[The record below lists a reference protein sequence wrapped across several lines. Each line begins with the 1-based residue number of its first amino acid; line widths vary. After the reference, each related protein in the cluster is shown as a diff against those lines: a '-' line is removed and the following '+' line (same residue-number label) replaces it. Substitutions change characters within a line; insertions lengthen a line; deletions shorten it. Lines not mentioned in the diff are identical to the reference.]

1 MLVAALLLLVFMIS
15 AVSAA
20 DATGEDSSAVEEDT
34 TSSVEEISVSNEESV
49 SDENSENEVLS
60 TDNTDSL
67 SESETLKNTS
77 LTTNSSSVIRG
88 YDISATLTDS
98 DNVSLSNKVVTYTLS
113 GKTYNKTTDSNGKI
127 TIPINLAAGTYTL
140 KLAFAG
146 DDNYSGTTKS
156 ISLKV
161 LANTPKIT
169 TGSTSVMRGYYFYA
183 YLKDAAGKAL
193 KGQKITFKVNGKT
206 YTKTTNSNGRA
217 ALKIKLPVGKYKV
230 KIVHSASGIYSYAK
244 KTVTIKSLANTPKI
258 SLSSKSVIRGKYI
271 YAYLKDG
278 AGKVLSDKKLTFTLN
293 GRTYVKKTN
302 SNGRAALKVKIAAG
316 KYPLRIYHYKS
327 GVYDYKKKSA
337 TLTVQKNTPKI
348 SVANVT
354 VIKDKYLYVYL
365 KDKAG
370 SVMKSHKVKI
380 RINGKTYTKTTNSN
394 GRAALKLSMAAKSY
408 STKISF
414 DAVSVYSSKS
424 VTKTINVINDPYKN
438 SILNIEKA
446 ATNVRN
452 YVDDHGK
459 LPETVTVG
467 SETVTIEEFSYL
479 MGEAIVALNKGS
491 TGKVSILTGIGNVN
505 STNTSLNTKVFKAEY
520 LDLANRV
527 VSHINTN
534 KVPAAE
540 IEVYNSSKAK
550 VGNANFDLYTY
561 CFAKILNFYRTDG
574 YLPNWCTFESDVFD
588 DTSIIPS
595 NDTSP
600 GKVTTADSSDFK
612 KGLNEKNTVSDL
624 SQYLKAGGHCALNQA
639 IKNKAA
645 SLTKGLTTTAAKAY
659 AIFNYVRD
667 DIEYSYYADSKKDA
681 SGTLSSGSAN
691 CCDQANLVV
700 ALCRAA
706 GIPARYSHAQGCTF
720 SSGLVTG
727 HVWAQIL
734 VGDTWYAA
742 DATSSRN
749 KLGDINNWNTNSYNT
764 LKQYALIPF

>member
-230 KIVHSASGIYSYAK
+230 NIVHSASGIYSYAK

-293 GRTYVKKTN
+293 GRSYVKKTN

-316 KYPLRIYHYKS
+316 KYRLRIYHYKS

-348 SVANVT
+348 SVENAT

-380 RINGKTYTKTTNSN
+380 RINGKTYTRTTNSN
-394 GRAALKLSMAAKSY
+394 GRAALKLSIAAKSY

-588 DTSIIPS
+588 DASIIPT

-600 GKVTTADSSDFK
+600 GKVTTADSRDFK

-645 SLTKGLTTTAAKAY
+645 SLTKGLTTTAAKAN

-667 DIEYSYYADSKKDA
+667 GIEYSYYADSKKDA

>member
-1 MLVAALLLLVFMIS
+1 MIS

-230 KIVHSASGIYSYAK
+230 NIVHSASGIYSYAK

-293 GRTYVKKTN
+293 GRSYVKKTN

-316 KYPLRIYHYKS
+316 KYRLRIYHYKS

-348 SVANVT
+348 SVENAT

-452 YVDDHGK
+452 YVDDYGK

-467 SETVTIEEFSYL
+467 SEKVTIEEFSYL
-479 MGEAIVALNKGS
+479 MGEAIAALNKGS
-491 TGKVSILTGIGNVN
+491 TGKVSVLSGIGNVN

-645 SLTKGLTTTAAKAY
+645 SLTKGLTTTAAKAN

-667 DIEYSYYADSKKDA
+667 GIEYSYYADSKKDA

>member
-1 MLVAALLLLVFMIS
+1 MIS

-34 TSSVEEISVSNEESV
+34 ISSVEEISVSNEESV

-67 SESETLKNTS
+67 SESEILKNTS

-88 YDISATLTDS
+88 YDISAILTDS

-230 KIVHSASGIYSYAK
+230 NIVHSASGIYSYAK

-348 SVANVT
+348 SVENLT

-394 GRAALKLSMAAKSY
+394 GRAALKLSMAARSY

-452 YVDDHGK
+452 YVDDYGK

-645 SLTKGLTTTAAKAY
+645 SLTKGLTTTAAKAN

-667 DIEYSYYADSKKDA
+667 GIEYSYYADSKKDA

>member
-1 MLVAALLLLVFMIS
+1 MIS
-15 AVSAA
+15 AVSVA

-34 TSSVEEISVSNEESV
+34 ISSVEEISVSNEESV

-67 SESETLKNTS
+67 SESEILKNTS

-88 YDISATLTDS
+88 YDISAILTDS
-98 DNVSLSNKVVTYTLS
+98 DNVSLSNKVVTYILS

-230 KIVHSASGIYSYAK
+230 NIVHSASGIYSYAK

-348 SVANVT
+348 SVENLT

-394 GRAALKLSMAAKSY
+394 GRAALKLSMAARSY

-600 GKVTTADSSDFK
+600 GKVTT
-612 KGLNEKNTVSDL
+612 
-624 SQYLKAGGHCALNQA
+624 SQYLKPGGHCALNQA

-734 VGDTWYAA
+734 IGDTWYAA

-764 LKQYALIPF
+764 LRQYALIPF

>member
-1 MLVAALLLLVFMIS
+1 MIS
-15 AVSAA
+15 AGSAA

-169 TGSTSVMRGYYFYA
+169 TESTSVMRGYYFYA

-244 KTVTIKSLANTPKI
+244 KTVTLKSLANTPKI

-370 SVMKSHKVKI
+370 SVMKSQKVKI
-380 RINGKTYTKTTNSN
+380 RINGKTYTRTTNSN

-424 VTKTINVINDPYKN
+424 VTKTIKVINDPYKN

>member
-1 MLVAALLLLVFMIS
+1 MIS

-60 TDNTDSL
+60 TDNIDSL

-278 AGKVLSDKKLTFTLN
+278 AGKVLSNKKLTFTLN
-293 GRTYVKKTN
+293 GRSYVKKTN

-316 KYPLRIYHYKS
+316 KYRLRIYHYKS

-348 SVANVT
+348 SVGNVT

-452 YVDDHGK
+452 YVDDYGK

-467 SETVTIEEFSYL
+467 SEKVTIEEFSYL
-479 MGEAIVALNKGS
+479 MGEAIAALNKGS
-491 TGKVSILTGIGNVN
+491 TGKVSVLSGIGNVN

-588 DTSIIPS
+588 DASIIPT

-600 GKVTTADSSDFK
+600 GKVTTADSRDFK

-645 SLTKGLTTTAAKAY
+645 SLTKGLTTTAAKAN

-667 DIEYSYYADSKKDA
+667 GIEYSYYADSKKDA

>member
-230 KIVHSASGIYSYAK
+230 NIVHSASGIYSYAK

-293 GRTYVKKTN
+293 GRSYVKKTN

-316 KYPLRIYHYKS
+316 KYRLRIYHYKS

-348 SVANVT
+348 SVENAT

-380 RINGKTYTKTTNSN
+380 RINGKTYTRTTNSN
-394 GRAALKLSMAAKSY
+394 GRAALKLSIAAKSY

-424 VTKTINVINDPYKN
+424 VTKTIKVINDPYKN

-645 SLTKGLTTTAAKAY
+645 SLTKGLTTTAAKAN

-667 DIEYSYYADSKKDA
+667 GIEYSYYADSKKDA

>member
-1 MLVAALLLLVFMIS
+1 MIS

-34 TSSVEEISVSNEESV
+34 ISSVEEISVSNEESV

-230 KIVHSASGIYSYAK
+230 NIVHSASGIYSYAK

-348 SVANVT
+348 SVENLT

-394 GRAALKLSMAAKSY
+394 GRAALKLSMAARSY

-452 YVDDHGK
+452 YVDDYGK

-467 SETVTIEEFSYL
+467 SEKVTIEEFSYL

-534 KVPAAE
+534 KVPAAQ

-667 DIEYSYYADSKKDA
+667 GIEYSYYADSKKDA

>member
-60 TDNTDSL
+60 TDNIDSL

-278 AGKVLSDKKLTFTLN
+278 AGKVLSNKKLTFTLN
-293 GRTYVKKTN
+293 GRSYVKKTN

-316 KYPLRIYHYKS
+316 KYRLRIYHYKS

-348 SVANVT
+348 SVGNVT

-452 YVDDHGK
+452 YVDDYGK

-467 SETVTIEEFSYL
+467 SEKVTIEEFSYL
-479 MGEAIVALNKGS
+479 MGEAIAALNKGS
-491 TGKVSILTGIGNVN
+491 TGKVSVLSGIGNVN

-588 DTSIIPS
+588 DASIIPT

-600 GKVTTADSSDFK
+600 GKVTTADSRDFK

-645 SLTKGLTTTAAKAY
+645 SLTKGLTTTAAKAN

-667 DIEYSYYADSKKDA
+667 GIEYSYYADSKKDA

-764 LKQYALIPF
+764 LRQYALIPF

>member
-1 MLVAALLLLVFMIS
+1 MIS

-34 TSSVEEISVSNEESV
+34 ISSVEEISVSNEESV

-67 SESETLKNTS
+67 SESEILKNTS

-88 YDISATLTDS
+88 YDISAILTDS

-230 KIVHSASGIYSYAK
+230 NIVHSASGIYSYAK

-348 SVANVT
+348 SVENLT

-394 GRAALKLSMAAKSY
+394 GRAALKLSMAARSY

-452 YVDDHGK
+452 YVDDYGK

-467 SETVTIEEFSYL
+467 SEKVTIEEFSYL

-534 KVPAAE
+534 KVPAAQ

-667 DIEYSYYADSKKDA
+667 GIEYSYYADSKKDA

>member
-1 MLVAALLLLVFMIS
+1 MIS

-293 GRTYVKKTN
+293 GRSYVKKTN

-316 KYPLRIYHYKS
+316 KYRLRIYHYKS

-348 SVANVT
+348 SVENAT

-452 YVDDHGK
+452 YVDDYGK

-467 SETVTIEEFSYL
+467 SEKVTIEEFSYL
-479 MGEAIVALNKGS
+479 MGEAIAALNKGS
-491 TGKVSILTGIGNVN
+491 TGKVSVLSGIGNVN

-645 SLTKGLTTTAAKAY
+645 SLTKGLTTTAAKAN

-667 DIEYSYYADSKKDA
+667 GIEYSYYADSKKDA

>member
-1 MLVAALLLLVFMIS
+1 MIS

-49 SDENSENEVLS
+49 SNENSENEVLS

-230 KIVHSASGIYSYAK
+230 KIVHSASGIYAYAK

-278 AGKVLSDKKLTFTLN
+278 AGKVLSNKKLTFTLN
-293 GRTYVKKTN
+293 GRSYVKKTN

-316 KYPLRIYHYKS
+316 KYRLRIYHYKS

-348 SVANVT
+348 SVENLT

-452 YVDDHGK
+452 YVDDYGK

-467 SETVTIEEFSYL
+467 SEKVTIEEFSYL
-479 MGEAIVALNKGS
+479 MGEAIAALNKGS
-491 TGKVSILTGIGNVN
+491 TGKVSVLSGIGSVN

-588 DTSIIPS
+588 DISIIPS

-600 GKVTTADSSDFK
+600 GKVTTADSNDFK

-645 SLTKGLTTTAAKAY
+645 SLTKGLTTTAAKAN

-667 DIEYSYYADSKKDA
+667 GIEYSYYADSKKDA

>member
-1 MLVAALLLLVFMIS
+1 MIS

-230 KIVHSASGIYSYAK
+230 NIVHSASGIYSYAK

-293 GRTYVKKTN
+293 GRSYVKKTN

-316 KYPLRIYHYKS
+316 KYRLRIYHYKS

-348 SVANVT
+348 SVENLT

-452 YVDDHGK
+452 YVDDYGK

-467 SETVTIEEFSYL
+467 SEKVTIEEFSYL

-624 SQYLKAGGHCALNQA
+624 SQYLKAGGHCALKQA

>member
-1 MLVAALLLLVFMIS
+1 MIS

-60 TDNTDSL
+60 TDDTDSL

-77 LTTNSSSVIRG
+77 ITTNSSSVIRG

-293 GRTYVKKTN
+293 GRSYVKKTN

-316 KYPLRIYHYKS
+316 KYRLRIYHYKS

-348 SVANVT
+348 SVENLT

-452 YVDDHGK
+452 YVDDYGK

-467 SETVTIEEFSYL
+467 SEKVTIEEFSYL

-588 DTSIIPS
+588 DASIIPTD
-595 NDTSP
+595 DTSP
-600 GKVTTADSSDFK
+600 GKVTTADANDFK

-645 SLTKGLTTTAAKAY
+645 SLTKGLTTTAAKAN

-667 DIEYSYYADSKKDA
+667 GIEYSYYADSKKDA

-764 LKQYALIPF
+764 LRQYALIPF

>member
-1 MLVAALLLLVFMIS
+1 M
-15 AVSAA
+15 
-20 DATGEDSSAVEEDT
+20 
-34 TSSVEEISVSNEESV
+34 
-49 SDENSENEVLS
+49 
-60 TDNTDSL
+60 
-67 SESETLKNTS
+67 
-77 LTTNSSSVIRG
+77 
-88 YDISATLTDS
+88 
-98 DNVSLSNKVVTYTLS
+98 
-113 GKTYNKTTDSNGKI
+113 
-127 TIPINLAAGTYTL
+127 
-140 KLAFAG
+140 
-146 DDNYSGTTKS
+146 
-156 ISLKV
+156 
-161 LANTPKIT
+161 
-169 TGSTSVMRGYYFYA
+169 
-183 YLKDAAGKAL
+183 
-193 KGQKITFKVNGKT
+193 Q
-206 YTKTTNSNGRA
+206 
-217 ALKIKLPVGKYKV
+217 
-230 KIVHSASGIYSYAK
+230 
-244 KTVTIKSLANTPKI
+244 
-258 SLSSKSVIRGKYI
+258 
-271 YAYLKDG
+271 
-278 AGKVLSDKKLTFTLN
+278 
-293 GRTYVKKTN
+293 
-302 SNGRAALKVKIAAG
+302 
-316 KYPLRIYHYKS
+316 IYHYKS

-348 SVANVT
+348 SVGNVT

-452 YVDDHGK
+452 YVDDYGK

-467 SETVTIEEFSYL
+467 SEKVTIEEFSYL
-479 MGEAIVALNKGS
+479 MGEAIAALNKGS
-491 TGKVSILTGIGNVN
+491 TGKVSVLSGIGSVN

-645 SLTKGLTTTAAKAY
+645 SLTKGLTTTAAKAN

-667 DIEYSYYADSKKDA
+667 GIEYSYYADSKKDA

>member
-230 KIVHSASGIYSYAK
+230 NIVHSASGIYSYAK

-293 GRTYVKKTN
+293 GRSYVKKTN

-316 KYPLRIYHYKS
+316 KYRLRIYHYKS

-348 SVANVT
+348 SVENAT

-424 VTKTINVINDPYKN
+424 VTKTIKVINDPYKN

-491 TGKVSILTGIGNVN
+491 TGKVSILSGIGNVN

-534 KVPAAE
+534 KVPAAQ

-667 DIEYSYYADSKKDA
+667 GIEYSYYADSKKDA

>member
-293 GRTYVKKTN
+293 GRSYVKKTN

-316 KYPLRIYHYKS
+316 KYRLRIYHYKS

-348 SVANVT
+348 SVENLT

-370 SVMKSHKVKI
+370 SVMKSHNVKI

-491 TGKVSILTGIGNVN
+491 TGKVSVLSGIGNVN

-588 DTSIIPS
+588 DASIIPTD
-595 NDTSP
+595 DTSP
-600 GKVTTADSSDFK
+600 GKVTTADANDFK

-645 SLTKGLTTTAAKAY
+645 SLTKGLTTTAAKAN

-667 DIEYSYYADSKKDA
+667 GIEYSYYADSKKDA

-749 KLGDINNWNTNSYNT
+749 KLGDINNWNTKSYRK
-764 LKQYALIPF
+764 LHIYRRIPF

>member
-1 MLVAALLLLVFMIS
+1 MIS

-244 KTVTIKSLANTPKI
+244 KTVTLKSLANTPKI

-370 SVMKSHKVKI
+370 SVMKSQKVKI
-380 RINGKTYTKTTNSN
+380 RINGKTYTRTTNSN

-424 VTKTINVINDPYKN
+424 VTKTIKVINDPYKN

-667 DIEYSYYADSKKDA
+667 GIEYSYYADSKKDA

>member
-1 MLVAALLLLVFMIS
+1 MIS

-49 SDENSENEVLS
+49 SNENSENEVLS

-278 AGKVLSDKKLTFTLN
+278 AGKVLSGKKLTFTLN

-370 SVMKSHKVKI
+370 SVMKSHNVKI

-452 YVDDHGK
+452 YVDDYGK

-467 SETVTIEEFSYL
+467 SEKVTIEEFSYL
-479 MGEAIVALNKGS
+479 MGEAIAALNKGS
-491 TGKVSILTGIGNVN
+491 TGKVSVLSGIGNVN

-588 DTSIIPS
+588 DASIIPT

-600 GKVTTADSSDFK
+600 GKVTTADSRDFK

>member
-1 MLVAALLLLVFMIS
+1 MIS

-230 KIVHSASGIYSYAK
+230 NIVHSASGIYSYAK

-278 AGKVLSDKKLTFTLN
+278 AGKALSGKKLTFTLN
-293 GRTYVKKTN
+293 GRSYVKKTN

-348 SVANVT
+348 SVENAT

-380 RINGKTYTKTTNSN
+380 RINGKTYTRTTNSN

-424 VTKTINVINDPYKN
+424 VTKTIKVINDPYKN

-639 IKNKAA
+639 INNKAA

-734 VGDTWYAA
+734 IGDTWYAA

-764 LKQYALIPF
+764 LRQYALIPF

>member
-49 SDENSENEVLS
+49 SNENSENEVLS

-230 KIVHSASGIYSYAK
+230 NIVHSASGIYSYAK

-278 AGKVLSDKKLTFTLN
+278 AGKVLSGKKLTFTLN

-316 KYPLRIYHYKS
+316 KYRLRIYHYKS

-348 SVANVT
+348 SVGNVT

-370 SVMKSHKVKI
+370 SVMKSHNVKI

-452 YVDDHGK
+452 YVDDYGK

-467 SETVTIEEFSYL
+467 SEKVTIEEFSYL
-479 MGEAIVALNKGS
+479 MGEAIAALNKGS
-491 TGKVSILTGIGNVN
+491 TGKVSVLSGIGNVN

-588 DTSIIPS
+588 DASIIPT

-600 GKVTTADSSDFK
+600 GKVTTADSRDFK

-645 SLTKGLTTTAAKAY
+645 SLTKGLTTTAAKAN

-667 DIEYSYYADSKKDA
+667 GIEYSYYADSKKDA

>member
-1 MLVAALLLLVFMIS
+1 MIS

-230 KIVHSASGIYSYAK
+230 NIVHSASGIYSYAK

-316 KYPLRIYHYKS
+316 KYRLRIYHYKS

-348 SVANVT
+348 SVENLT

-491 TGKVSILTGIGNVN
+491 TGKVSILSGIGNVN

-645 SLTKGLTTTAAKAY
+645 SLTKGLTTTAAKAN

-667 DIEYSYYADSKKDA
+667 GIEYSYYADSKKDA

-764 LKQYALIPF
+764 LRQYALIPF

>member
-49 SDENSENEVLS
+49 SNENSENEVLS

-293 GRTYVKKTN
+293 GRSYVKKTN

-316 KYPLRIYHYKS
+316 KYRLRIYHYKS

-452 YVDDHGK
+452 YVDDYGK

-467 SETVTIEEFSYL
+467 SEKVTIEEFSYL
-479 MGEAIVALNKGS
+479 MGEAIAALNKGS
-491 TGKVSILTGIGNVN
+491 TGKVSVLSGIGNVN

-588 DTSIIPS
+588 DASIIPT

-600 GKVTTADSSDFK
+600 GKVTTADSRDFK

-645 SLTKGLTTTAAKAY
+645 SLTKGLTTTAAKAN

-667 DIEYSYYADSKKDA
+667 GIEYSYYADSKKDA

>member
-1 MLVAALLLLVFMIS
+1 MIS

-60 TDNTDSL
+60 TDNIDSL

-169 TGSTSVMRGYYFYA
+169 TESTSVMRGYYFYA

-230 KIVHSASGIYSYAK
+230 KIVHSASGIYAYAK

-293 GRTYVKKTN
+293 GRSYVKKTN

-316 KYPLRIYHYKS
+316 KYRLRIYHYKS

-348 SVANVT
+348 SVENLT

-424 VTKTINVINDPYKN
+424 VTKTIKVINDPYKN

-452 YVDDHGK
+452 YVDDYGK

-467 SETVTIEEFSYL
+467 SEKVTIEEFSYL
-479 MGEAIVALNKGS
+479 MGEAIAALNKGS
-491 TGKVSILTGIGNVN
+491 TGKVSVLSGIGSVN

-588 DTSIIPS
+588 DISIIPS

-600 GKVTTADSSDFK
+600 GKVTTADSNDFK

-645 SLTKGLTTTAAKAY
+645 SLTKGLTTTAAKAN

-667 DIEYSYYADSKKDA
+667 GIEYSYYADSKKDA

>member
-98 DNVSLSNKVVTYTLS
+98 DNVSLSNKVITYTLS

-230 KIVHSASGIYSYAK
+230 NIVHSASGIYSYAK

-293 GRTYVKKTN
+293 GRSYVKKTN

-316 KYPLRIYHYKS
+316 KYRLRIYHYKS

-348 SVANVT
+348 SVENAT

-394 GRAALKLSMAAKSY
+394 GRAALKLSMAARSY

-452 YVDDHGK
+452 YVDDYGK

-467 SETVTIEEFSYL
+467 SEKVTIEEFSYL

-734 VGDTWYAA
+734 IGDTWYAA

-764 LKQYALIPF
+764 LRQYALIPF

>member
-230 KIVHSASGIYSYAK
+230 NIVHSASGIYSYAK

-316 KYPLRIYHYKS
+316 KYRLRIYHYKS

-348 SVANVT
+348 SVENVT

-452 YVDDHGK
+452 YVDDYGK

-467 SETVTIEEFSYL
+467 SEKVTIEEFSYL
-479 MGEAIVALNKGS
+479 MGEAIAALNKGS
-491 TGKVSILTGIGNVN
+491 TGKVSVLSGIGNVN

-645 SLTKGLTTTAAKAY
+645 SLTKGLTTTAAKAN

-667 DIEYSYYADSKKDA
+667 GIEYSYYADSKKDA

>member
-1 MLVAALLLLVFMIS
+1 MIS

-34 TSSVEEISVSNEESV
+34 ISSVEEISVSNEESV

-67 SESETLKNTS
+67 SESEILKNTS

-88 YDISATLTDS
+88 YDISAILTDS

-230 KIVHSASGIYSYAK
+230 NIVHSASGIYSYAK

-316 KYPLRIYHYKS
+316 KYRLRIYHYKS

-348 SVANVT
+348 SVENLT

-394 GRAALKLSMAAKSY
+394 GRAALKLSMAARSY

-452 YVDDHGK
+452 YVDDYGK

-467 SETVTIEEFSYL
+467 SEKVTIEEFSYL

-645 SLTKGLTTTAAKAY
+645 SLTKGLTTTAAKAN

-667 DIEYSYYADSKKDA
+667 GIEYSYYADSKKDA

>member
-15 AVSAA
+15 AVSVA

-34 TSSVEEISVSNEESV
+34 ISSVEEISVSNEESV

-67 SESETLKNTS
+67 SESEILKNTS

-88 YDISATLTDS
+88 YDISAILTDS
-98 DNVSLSNKVVTYTLS
+98 DNVSLSNKVVTYILS

-230 KIVHSASGIYSYAK
+230 NIVHSASGIYSYAK

-348 SVANVT
+348 SVENLT

-394 GRAALKLSMAAKSY
+394 GRAALKLSMAARSY

-624 SQYLKAGGHCALNQA
+624 SQYLKPGGHCALNQA

-734 VGDTWYAA
+734 IGDTWYAA

-764 LKQYALIPF
+764 LRQYALIPF

>member
-293 GRTYVKKTN
+293 GRSYVKKTN

-316 KYPLRIYHYKS
+316 KYRLRIYHYKS

-348 SVANVT
+348 SVENLT

-452 YVDDHGK
+452 YVDDYGK

-467 SETVTIEEFSYL
+467 SEKVTIEEFSYL
-479 MGEAIVALNKGS
+479 MGEAIAALNKGS
-491 TGKVSILTGIGNVN
+491 TGKVSVLSGIGNVN

-588 DTSIIPS
+588 DASIIPTD
-595 NDTSP
+595 DTSP
-600 GKVTTADSSDFK
+600 GKVTTADANDFK

-645 SLTKGLTTTAAKAY
+645 SLTKGLTTTAAKAN

-667 DIEYSYYADSKKDA
+667 GIEYSYYADSKKDA

>member
-230 KIVHSASGIYSYAK
+230 NIVHSASGIYSYAK

-316 KYPLRIYHYKS
+316 KYRLRIYHYKS

-348 SVANVT
+348 SVENLT

-479 MGEAIVALNKGS
+479 MGEAIAALNKGS
-491 TGKVSILTGIGNVN
+491 TGKVSVLSGIGSVN

-667 DIEYSYYADSKKDA
+667 GIEYSYYADSKKDA

>member
-1 MLVAALLLLVFMIS
+1 MIS

-34 TSSVEEISVSNEESV
+34 ISSVEEISVSNEESV

-67 SESETLKNTS
+67 SESEILKNTS

-88 YDISATLTDS
+88 YDISAILTDS

-230 KIVHSASGIYSYAK
+230 NIVHSASGIYSYAK

-348 SVANVT
+348 SVENLT

-424 VTKTINVINDPYKN
+424 VTKTIKVINDPYKN

-467 SETVTIEEFSYL
+467 SEKVTIEEFSYL
-479 MGEAIVALNKGS
+479 MGEAIAALNKGS
-491 TGKVSILTGIGNVN
+491 TGKVSVLSGIGSVN

-534 KVPAAE
+534 KVPAAQ

-667 DIEYSYYADSKKDA
+667 GIEYSYYADSKKDA

>member
-293 GRTYVKKTN
+293 GRSYVKKTN

-316 KYPLRIYHYKS
+316 KYRLRIYHYKS

-348 SVANVT
+348 SVENVT

-452 YVDDHGK
+452 YVDDYGK

-467 SETVTIEEFSYL
+467 SEKVTIEEFSYL
-479 MGEAIVALNKGS
+479 MGEAIAALNKGS
-491 TGKVSILTGIGNVN
+491 TGKVSVLSGIGNVN

-645 SLTKGLTTTAAKAY
+645 SLTKGLTTTAAKAN

-667 DIEYSYYADSKKDA
+667 GIEYSYYADSKKDA

>member
-1 MLVAALLLLVFMIS
+1 MIS

-88 YDISATLTDS
+88 YDISAILTDS

-206 YTKTTNSNGRA
+206 YTKTTNSNSRA

-230 KIVHSASGIYSYAK
+230 NIVHSASGIYSYAK

-293 GRTYVKKTN
+293 GRSYVKKTN

-316 KYPLRIYHYKS
+316 KYRLRIYHYKS

-348 SVANVT
+348 SVENAT

-424 VTKTINVINDPYKN
+424 VTKTIKVINDPYKN

-479 MGEAIVALNKGS
+479 MGEAIAALNKGS
-491 TGKVSILTGIGNVN
+491 TGKVSVLSGIGSVN

-595 NDTSP
+595 NDTSQ

-645 SLTKGLTTTAAKAY
+645 SLTKGLTTTAAKAN

-667 DIEYSYYADSKKDA
+667 GIEYSYYADSKKDA

>member
-1 MLVAALLLLVFMIS
+1 MIS

-146 DDNYSGTTKS
+146 DDNYSGTTKI

-230 KIVHSASGIYSYAK
+230 NIVHSASGIYSYAK

-293 GRTYVKKTN
+293 GRSYVKKTN

-316 KYPLRIYHYKS
+316 KYRLRIYHYKS

-348 SVANVT
+348 SVENLT

-452 YVDDHGK
+452 YVDDYGK

-467 SETVTIEEFSYL
+467 SEKVTIEEFSYL
-479 MGEAIVALNKGS
+479 MGEAIAALNKGS
-491 TGKVSILTGIGNVN
+491 TGKVSVLSGIGSVN

-588 DTSIIPS
+588 DASIIPTD
-595 NDTSP
+595 DTSP

-624 SQYLKAGGHCALNQA
+624 SQYLKDGGHCALNKA

-645 SLTKGLTTTAAKAY
+645 SLTKGLTTTAAKAN

-667 DIEYSYYADSKKDA
+667 GIEYSYYADSKKDA

-764 LKQYALIPF
+764 LRQYALIPF

>member
-34 TSSVEEISVSNEESV
+34 ISSVEEISVSNEESV

-67 SESETLKNTS
+67 SESEILKNTS

-88 YDISATLTDS
+88 YDISAILTDS

-230 KIVHSASGIYSYAK
+230 NIVHSASGIYSYAK

-348 SVANVT
+348 SVENLT

-394 GRAALKLSMAAKSY
+394 GRAALKLSMAARSY

-491 TGKVSILTGIGNVN
+491 TGKVSVLSGIGSVN

-612 KGLNEKNTVSDL
+612 KGLNENNTVSDL

-734 VGDTWYAA
+734 IGDTWYAA

>member
-1 MLVAALLLLVFMIS
+1 MIS

-34 TSSVEEISVSNEESV
+34 ISSVEEISVSNEESV

-67 SESETLKNTS
+67 SESEILKNTS

-88 YDISATLTDS
+88 YDISAILTDS

-230 KIVHSASGIYSYAK
+230 NIVHSASGIYSYAK

-316 KYPLRIYHYKS
+316 KYRLRIYHYKS

-348 SVANVT
+348 SVENLT

-394 GRAALKLSMAAKSY
+394 GRAALKLSMAARSY

-645 SLTKGLTTTAAKAY
+645 SLTKGLTTTAAKAN

-667 DIEYSYYADSKKDA
+667 GIEYSYYADSKKDA

-734 VGDTWYAA
+734 IGDTWYAA

>member
-1 MLVAALLLLVFMIS
+1 MIS

-49 SDENSENEVLS
+49 SNENSENEVLS

-278 AGKVLSDKKLTFTLN
+278 AGKVLSGKKLTFTLN

-316 KYPLRIYHYKS
+316 KYRLRIYHYKS

-452 YVDDHGK
+452 YVDDYGK

-467 SETVTIEEFSYL
+467 SEKVTIEEFSYL
-479 MGEAIVALNKGS
+479 MGEAIAALNKGS
-491 TGKVSILTGIGNVN
+491 TGKVSVLSGIGNVN

-588 DTSIIPS
+588 DASIIPT

-600 GKVTTADSSDFK
+600 GKVTTADSRDFK

-645 SLTKGLTTTAAKAY
+645 SLTKGLTTTAAKAN

-667 DIEYSYYADSKKDA
+667 GIEYSYYADSKKDA

>member
-230 KIVHSASGIYSYAK
+230 NIVHSASGIYSYAK

-293 GRTYVKKTN
+293 GRSYVKKTN

-316 KYPLRIYHYKS
+316 KYRLRIYHYKS

-348 SVANVT
+348 SVENLT

-370 SVMKSHKVKI
+370 SVMKSQKVKI

-424 VTKTINVINDPYKN
+424 VTKTIKVINDPYKN

-491 TGKVSILTGIGNVN
+491 TGKVSILSGIGNVN

-645 SLTKGLTTTAAKAY
+645 SLTKGLTTTAAKAN

-667 DIEYSYYADSKKDA
+667 GIEYSYYADSKKDA

-764 LKQYALIPF
+764 LRQYALIPF

>member
-1 MLVAALLLLVFMIS
+1 MIS

-60 TDNTDSL
+60 TDNIDSL

-278 AGKVLSDKKLTFTLN
+278 AGKVLSNKKLTFTLN
-293 GRTYVKKTN
+293 GRSYVKKTN

-316 KYPLRIYHYKS
+316 KYRLRIYHYKS

-348 SVANVT
+348 SVGNVT

-452 YVDDHGK
+452 YVDDYGK

-467 SETVTIEEFSYL
+467 SEKVTIEEFSYL
-479 MGEAIVALNKGS
+479 MGEAIAALNKGS
-491 TGKVSILTGIGNVN
+491 TGKVSVLSGIGNVN

-588 DTSIIPS
+588 DASIIPT

-600 GKVTTADSSDFK
+600 GKVTTADSRDFK

-645 SLTKGLTTTAAKAY
+645 SLTKGLTTTAAKAN

-667 DIEYSYYADSKKDA
+667 GIEYSYYADSKKDA

-734 VGDTWYAA
+734 IGDTWYAA